1 MKGITK
7 SITRLFVFAISYAIS
22 CIFANQAEMFLYI
35 HLTLS
40 FISVI
45 ICAIALKPKDNKV
58 STGILFF
65 ILLLGIQVFVSG
77 LSIILSLAFGTVLRV
92 GMYMMYEGVSLI
104 FIFIPA
110 VVAKVEPNKYE

>member
-1 MKGITK
+1 MNGTTK
-7 SITRLFVFAISYAIS
+7 SIIRLFVFAISYAIS

-45 ICAIALKPKDNKV
+45 ICAIVLKPKDNKV

-65 ILLLGIQVFVSG
+65 ILLFGIQVFVSG

-92 GMYMMYEGVSLI
+92 GMYMMYEGKSR
-104 FIFIPA
+104 
-110 VVAKVEPNKYE
+110 AK